1 MISIAVAAVVYSLS
15 GAAGQP
21 APAPMPASGAT
32 SSAAMQTAAT
42 PEATEAAM
50 AWIAL
55 LDHGQWAES
64 WAGAGAIFKAQV
76 SEADWAA
83 NARSV
88 REGVGPVVSRV
99 QKSATRTA
107 SLPGAP
113 AGDYAVIQYQTTFA
127 NRPAATETA
136 VFVHEAGGWKAVG
149 YFVR

>member
-1 MISIAVAAVVYSLS
+1 MISIAVVAALYSLS
-15 GAAGQP
+15 SLSSLAGP
-21 APAPMPASGAT
+21 VAPSSGAP
-32 SSAAMQTAAT
+32 AAMQTTAT
-42 PEATEAAM
+42 PEATEAAT

-64 WAGAGAIFKAQV
+64 WASAGAMFKAQV

-113 AGDYAVIQYQTTFA
+113 AGDYTVIQYQTTFA
-127 NRPAATETA
+127 NRPDMTETA